1 MENTLNGMQENT
13 SGSLDVKRLVK
24 SDIASR
30 MAHRIPAA
38 LFKRLGIKSPVR
50 IAGSS
55 CNSDIP
61 NDIDVY
67 PSVENQFGHSFREE
81 IIKKNCSDIRILN
94 ASSNALTVRYDAYPY
109 PVQFCSYMHKSLSGL
124 IESFDFSHVQVGI
137 EVSYSD
143 GEYSI
148 SDVQFTN
155 AYVNYLLTRKSR
167 YMGSDYPL
175 SSLIRTLKY
184 YKRGYLDKFDSKLA
198 IISILTS
205 ILDRGFSDYDDFKD
219 QLSAIDLFLL
229 EDDDHGE
236 LRRVALD
243 LYDRLRKNT

>member
-38 LFKRLGIKSPVR
+38 LFKSLGIKSPVR

-81 IIKKNCSDIRILN
+81 IIKKDCSDIRILN

-137 EVSYSD
+137 EASYSD

-184 YKRGYLDKFDSKLA
+184 YKRGYLDKFDSKLS